1 MKTIILEAGQLA
13 ELTLCLKRIHTILGL
28 DTQVL
33 PHAVPAS
40 DAGLESDTCADS
52 PVSDLPIPRL
62 DQNGRPSYREVYEY
76 IRSRKRCDPDFRKIC
91 NEESTAS
98 VCRRL
103 TEIFGWDVEDNSL
116 RQYLGRKQKY
126 LTLATIK

>member
-1 MKTIILEAGQLA
+1 MKTITLEAEQLA
-13 ELTLCLKRIHTILGL
+13 ELNRCLKRINAILGL
-28 DTQVL
+28 DTPVL
-33 PHAVPAS
+33 SHAVL
-40 DAGLESDTCADS
+40 DADSNPDTYADS
-52 PVSDLPIPRL
+52 PVSDLPIPHL
-62 DQNGRPSYREVYEY
+62 DQNGRPSYRDVYEY
-76 IRSRKRCDPDFRKIC
+76 IRIRKRCDPDFRKIC

-103 TEIFGWDVEDNSL
+103 TELFGWDVEDNSL